1 MTSVTPSQGIMVAE
15 TPFFVR
21 AFRSPV
27 DPERLRS
34 VRESIVT
41 HALEKGLAKER
52 AWDLAAAADELLCN
66 IDEHSGAAWI
76 EISLENDG
84 DTTTLRVND
93 DGRDFDVDA
102 AAERS
107 QSPTGKRER
116 GLGLYLVKSLA
127 RRIEHRRLAD
137 GANETV
143 LQF

>member
-1 MTSVTPSQGIMVAE
+1 MVAE

-76 EISLENDG
+76 EISLEKDG
-84 DTTTLRVND
+84 DKTLMRVND
-93 DGRDFDVDA
+93 DGRSFDVDQAVAKA
-102 AAERS
+102 AA
-107 QSPTGKRER
+107 PTGKRER
-116 GLGLYLVKSLA
+116 GLGLFLVKSLA
-127 RRIEHRRLAD
+127 HSIEHRRLTD
-137 GANETV
+137 GANETL